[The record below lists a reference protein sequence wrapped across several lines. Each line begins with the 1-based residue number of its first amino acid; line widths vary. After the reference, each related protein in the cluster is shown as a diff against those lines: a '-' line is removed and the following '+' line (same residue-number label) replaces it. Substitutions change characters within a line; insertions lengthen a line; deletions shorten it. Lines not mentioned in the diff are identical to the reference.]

1 MAKLVSKTYGDALFD
16 LALEKNCLDAFM
28 EESAA
33 VKDVFVSNSDLMTLL
48 KHPKIVKEEKIKVIE
63 SVFKGRVSDE
73 ITGLLCM
80 LLEKGHAGEIISVMD
95 YFTDRA
101 KEYRHI
107 GRATV
112 TSAMALD
119 DAHKKKIEQKLLDTT
134 DYVSF
139 EVDYRVD
146 PTLIGGIV
154 IRIGDK
160 VLDGSIRTRINNLTQ
175 TLRG

>member
-1 MAKLVSKTYGDALFD
+1 
-16 LALEKNCLDAFM
+16 
-28 EESAA
+28 
-33 VKDVFVSNSDLMTLL
+33 MTLL
-48 KHPKIVKEEKIKVIE
+48 VHPKIVKEEKIKVIE

-73 ITGLLCM
+73 LTGLLCM
-80 LLEKGHAGEIISVMD
+80 LLEKGHARDIPSVMD
-95 YFTDRA
+95 YFTDQA

-139 EVDYRVD
+139 EIDYKVD
-146 PTLIGGIV
+146 PELIGGIV

-160 VLDGSIRTRINNLTQ
+160 VVDGSIRTRINNLTQ
-175 TLRG
+175 SLRG

>member
-1 MAKLVSKTYGDALFD
+1 MAKLVSKTYSDALFD
-16 LALEKNCLDAFM
+16 LALEQNRLDAFM
-28 EESAA
+28 EETAA
-33 VKDVFVSNSDLMTLL
+33 VKDAFASNSELMTLL
-48 KHPKIVKEEKIKVIE
+48 VHPKIVKEEKIKVIE

-73 ITGLLCM
+73 LTGLLCM
-80 LLEKGHAGEIISVMD
+80 LLEKGHARDIPSVMD
-95 YFTDRA
+95 YFTDQA

-139 EVDYRVD
+139 EIDYKVD
-146 PTLIGGIV
+146 PELIGGIV

-160 VLDGSIRTRINNLTQ
+160 VVDGSIRTRINNLTQ
-175 TLRG
+175 SLRG